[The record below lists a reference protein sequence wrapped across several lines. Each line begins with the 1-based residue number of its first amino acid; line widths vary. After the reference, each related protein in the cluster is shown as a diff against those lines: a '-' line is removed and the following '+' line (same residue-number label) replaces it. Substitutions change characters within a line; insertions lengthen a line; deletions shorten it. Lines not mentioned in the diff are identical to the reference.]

1 MKKEGLKSKVTLLN
15 VASSIMM
22 QIVSVI
28 SALIVPRLILETFG
42 SNANGLVSSITQFLN
57 YIALVEGGITG
68 VISANLYKPLVEG
81 DSEKL
86 SSVLTTARS
95 FYRKIGTLF
104 IGYSIVI
111 GLIYPVLVDTGYKYW
126 YVFALTIVL
135 SIGLMLQYMFSLSFT
150 TLLNADKKVYVVS
163 GISSILTVLNICLTL
178 IVVEVYPDIMVLKF
192 ASAVLFAFAPIIY
205 NIYIKKH
212 FDINWNASKDNL
224 LIAQRWNGFAI
235 NLAFFIHTSTDITIL
250 TIFSDLKTVS
260 VYSVY
265 YLIVSKISLVLHS
278 VVSGIEPTI
287 GQANALNNENELNK
301 KMDLYEF
308 VILFTVGL
316 LFLMT
321 GVLITPFVMIYTHGI
336 TDANYYQPLFGAIL
350 VLAEAMYL
358 MRSPHVSLAYAANKF
373 KEITIPAYGE
383 AIINIA
389 VSILLIRRFG
399 LVGIAMGTLAG
410 MIYRGAFHVYFTSR
424 LIPSRPQRL
433 FYRKLLIVL
442 VTCVLGCVI
451 CLKIYPFTS
460 FTISTWIMHALI
472 YGIINGILFL
482 VIAFTYFRKE
492 ITLLKKYIKR

>member
-86 SSVLTTARS
+86 SSVVTTAKS

-135 SIGLMLQYMFSLSFT
+135 SIGLMLQYMFSLAFT

-163 GISSILTVLNICLTL
+163 GVSSILTVLNICLTL
-178 IVVEVYPDIMVLKF
+178 IVVEVYPDIIVLKF
-192 ASAVLFAFAPIIY
+192 ASAVLFAFAPLIY

-250 TIFSDLKTVS
+250 TLFSDLKTVS

-287 GQANALNNENELNK
+287 GQAYALNNENELNK
-301 KMDLYEF
+301 KMD
-308 VILFTVGL
+308 
-316 LFLMT
+316 
-321 GVLITPFVMIYTHGI
+321 
-336 TDANYYQPLFGAIL
+336 
-350 VLAEAMYL
+350 
-358 MRSPHVSLAYAANKF
+358 
-373 KEITIPAYGE
+373 
-383 AIINIA
+383 
-389 VSILLIRRFG
+389 
-399 LVGIAMGTLAG
+399 
-410 MIYRGAFHVYFTSR
+410 
-424 LIPSRPQRL
+424 
-433 FYRKLLIVL
+433 
-442 VTCVLGCVI
+442 
-451 CLKIYPFTS
+451 
-460 FTISTWIMHALI
+460 
-472 YGIINGILFL
+472 
-482 VIAFTYFRKE
+482 
-492 ITLLKKYIKR
+492 

>member
-86 SSVLTTARS
+86 SSVVTTAKS

-163 GISSILTVLNICLTL
+163 GVSSILTVLNICLTL
-178 IVVEVYPDIMVLKF
+178 IVVEVYPDIIVLKF
-192 ASAVLFAFAPIIY
+192 ASAVLFAFAPLIY

-250 TIFSDLKTVS
+250 TLFSDLKTVS

-287 GQANALNNENELNK
+287 GQAYALNN
-301 KMDLYEF
+301 
-308 VILFTVGL
+308 
-316 LFLMT
+316 
-321 GVLITPFVMIYTHGI
+321 
-336 TDANYYQPLFGAIL
+336 
-350 VLAEAMYL
+350 
-358 MRSPHVSLAYAANKF
+358 
-373 KEITIPAYGE
+373 
-383 AIINIA
+383 
-389 VSILLIRRFG
+389 
-399 LVGIAMGTLAG
+399 
-410 MIYRGAFHVYFTSR
+410 
-424 LIPSRPQRL
+424 
-433 FYRKLLIVL
+433 
-442 VTCVLGCVI
+442 
-451 CLKIYPFTS
+451 
-460 FTISTWIMHALI
+460 
-472 YGIINGILFL
+472 
-482 VIAFTYFRKE
+482 
-492 ITLLKKYIKR
+492 